1 MKFSSWAVWYF
12 HDKFNLQEG
21 KLGSLFF
28 GTSIIAAIS
37 VLLASSIAKRFGN
50 VRTMVFTHLPS
61 SIFLALIPIP
71 HSMSLAM
78 LFLILRSCTQSMD
91 TAPRT
96 AFVAAVV
103 RPHERTAV
111 MGLFNITKTST
122 MTLGPLITGILA
134 NNNLL
139 WVAFVIAGT
148 AKATYDLGMLAVF
161 AGHKSIEDVEE
172 ERRRAQEDENGG
184 ASEGQDQR

>member
-1 MKFSSWAVWYF
+1 
-12 HDKFNLQEG
+12 
-21 KLGSLFF
+21 
-28 GTSIIAAIS
+28 
-37 VLLASSIAKRFGN
+37 
-50 VRTMVFTHLPS
+50 
-61 SIFLALIPIP
+61 
-71 HSMSLAM
+71 
-78 LFLILRSCTQSMD
+78 MD

-134 NNNLL
+134 NKKLF

-161 AGHKSIEDVEE
+161 AGHTSTEDREE
-172 ERRRAQEDENGG
+172 EQRGVQEEEDCGE
-184 ASEGQDQR
+184 SEIPHRG